1 MSRQTSIT
9 CDQCGVQK
17 KESNHWWSIEIMN
30 GEFRSLQ
37 IRAFILSVKTVLT
50 EHPERHLDICS
61 EECAHRL
68 LGKWMRGELGK

>member
-9 CDQCGVQK
+9 CDQCGLQK
-17 KESNHWWSIEIMN
+17 KESNHWWML
-30 GEFRSLQ
+30 FSLIKAVQ
-37 IRAFILSVKTVLT
+37 ITIIPFT
-50 EHPERHLDICS
+50 EGVPSGADVEYDACS

>member
-17 KESNHWWSIEIMN
+17 KESNHWKSAQLTPFENAEILTFCSWS
-30 GEFRSLQ
+30 
-37 IRAFILSVKTVLT
+37 RAEANSRTFDL
-50 EHPERHLDICS
+50 CS

>member
-9 CDQCGVQK
+9 CDQCGLQK
-17 KESNHWWSIEIMN
+17 KESNHWWSIYCALDLQNFTICPQLTVPQEIPQTCLF
-30 GEFRSLQ
+30 E
-37 IRAFILSVKTVLT
+37 A
-50 EHPERHLDICS
+50 CS